1 MRRLIVP
8 KETRGAT
15 CSHTALPP
23 YPSRPTEAMQG
34 GSQTQG
40 EGMILDDSGK
50 FQGSCFS
57 RKYKVSTCL
66 SKGLLDPG
74 R

>member
-1 MRRLIVP
+1 
-8 KETRGAT
+8 
-15 CSHTALPP
+15 
-23 YPSRPTEAMQG
+23 
-34 GSQTQG
+34 
-40 EGMILDDSGK
+40 MILDDSGK